1 MKKAALLLMTGF
13 LGMLLSSA
21 AMAEAYVGLNYAVL
35 EQDDR
40 FFNEDRFDTGEAF
53 IRIGGQINEIFS
65 SELRLGATV
74 SPKEEEPLTFEH
86 NYLAGAYLKAQWKLG
101 PIRPYAVA
109 GFTALEEDLENST
122 TGIRSTEYKD
132 DISYGAGLDLQFG
145 DHFGLNAEFMQYYDI
160 GDVALRGPSAGF
172 YWRF

>member
-1 MKKAALLLMTGF
+1 MKKAALLLTGF

-21 AMAEAYVGLNYAVL
+21 AMAEAYVGLNYAVP
-35 EQDDR
+35 EQDAR
-40 FFNEDRFDTGEAF
+40 FFTNEDRIETGEAF
-53 IRIGGQINEIFS
+53 VRIGGQINDVFS

-101 PIRPYAVA
+101 LIRPYVVA
-109 GFTALEEDLENST
+109 GVTALEEELQNST
-122 TGIRSTEYKD
+122 TRIRRTEYKD

-160 GDVALRGPSAGF
+160 GNVALRGPSAGF